1 MYLWDLDDDPSAGG
15 KEFAFAGAVVLKKGP
30 SCPMCD
36 QRVLAL
42 TSVLAPQEA
51 QEGQASI
58 PSGSWDSLHVFE
70 CAERGRSAKYKL
82 TSTVMLVLNT
92 GTIARAEI
100 KGLGEDELK
109 GKGDVTLSGSMTR
122 QVRSGSRLQLARS

>member
-1 MYLWDLDDDPSAGG
+1 M
-15 KEFAFAGAVVLKKGP
+15 
-30 SCPMCD
+30 
-36 QRVLAL
+36 
-42 TSVLAPQEA
+42 APQEA